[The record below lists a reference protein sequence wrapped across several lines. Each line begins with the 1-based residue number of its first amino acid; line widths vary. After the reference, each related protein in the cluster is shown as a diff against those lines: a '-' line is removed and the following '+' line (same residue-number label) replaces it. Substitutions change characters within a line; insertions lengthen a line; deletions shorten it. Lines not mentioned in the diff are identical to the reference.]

1 MNAKVLTPAQRD
13 EIRVA
18 ASKAAEAAV
27 SAAVKRFG
35 DDPNVIATA
44 VEGLLTGS
52 AFAVWQRR
60 TNGMTARR
68 LKSLLRAILDR
79 AHRLVTSI
87 PV

>member
-13 EIRVA
+13 EIRIA

-27 SAAVKRFG
+27 SAAAKRFG

-52 AFAVWQRR
+52 TFAVWQRR
-60 TNGMTARR
+60 TNGMTPRR

-79 AHRLVTSI
+79 AQRLVTSI